1 MSAAQIALQRPP
13 PLCRWSRSFSKVA
26 TQGIPEMDSSGE
38 KNLLARVASG
48 DEAAVREAIERF
60 GGLIW
65 SLARRWSVD
74 RADAEDAVQEI
85 FFDLWKSA
93 HRYQP
98 SKASDRGFVAMIARR
113 RLIDRAR
120 KRDRRPTL
128 EPFPDG
134 FDVPSES
141 QVDVDQIGRIEKAE
155 AILAQLSA
163 DQRQVLELSL
173 LEGLPHQE
181 ISDRTGM
188 PLGTVKSH
196 IRRGL
201 KKARDIVAASEVSED
216 EVGK

>member
-1 MSAAQIALQRPP
+1 M
-13 PLCRWSRSFSKVA
+13 A
-26 TQGIPEMDSSGE
+26 TQGIPEMEKSGE

-48 DEAAVREAIERF
+48 DEAAVRECVDRF
-60 GGLIW
+60 GGLVW

-74 RADAEDAVQEI
+74 PADTEDAVQEV

-120 KRDRRPTL
+120 KRDRRPKL
-128 EPFPDG
+128 ESFPEG
-134 FDVPSES
+134 FDAPGED
-141 QVDVDQIGRIEKAE
+141 QVVVEQIGRVEKAR
-155 AILAQLSA
+155 AVLAQLSP
-163 DQRQVLELSL
+163 DQRRVLELSL

-181 ISDRTGM
+181 ISDRTGI

-201 KKARDIVAASEVSED
+201 KKARDIVAASEATGGE
-216 EVGK
+216 ER